1 MDVRSETQI
10 REELTAE
17 FLARTGLRGLR
28 AGDEVAQV
36 LGMMARQVAGFE
48 RANWERRDQH
58 LVGTA
63 SGDYLRALL
72 ADALPDGLLPEE
84 PQYGLGGAVVFYRP
98 TADPGALTIPSGTTV
113 YRSND
118 SFAYRIVATATILGG
133 NTVSGSVS
141 AIAQETGAAGNCDVG
156 DIDRM
161 DEIAGVTS
169 VRNTAAITNGSDG
182 EEDDE
187 ARDTLR
193 RWFRSVARTTRD
205 AILRAVFAVN
215 DPTYGRVMFAKLSAA
230 EATSNGGFVRCYIDD
245 GAGTAGQYTDPGE
258 EYLIQNAAGGE
269 WLFNTAQRPIYD
281 PGGGITVKLNG
292 VAELAGRYGI
302 IPAWGQI
309 RRAESDGLADG
320 DDLSVVGHRYRTG
333 LSALAQVAID
343 GVLEDVW
350 NQPPVR
356 GCGGIIEVVPA
367 TRKTA
372 TILCPVSTVST
383 AALERTAVLQAALRN
398 LLAYVNGRDIGEPLL
413 QSACISALMNTSG
426 VKDVPWLM
434 VNGTYVNLFCL
445 ESEAIRTSEPSVTF
459 L

>member
-17 FLARTGLRGLR
+17 FLGRTGLRALR

-36 LGMMARQVAGFE
+36 IGMMARQVAGFE

-58 LVGTA
+58 LIGTA
-63 SGDYLRALL
+63 QGDYLRALL
-72 ADALPDGLLPEE
+72 SDALPDGLLPGE
-84 PQYGLGGAVVFYRP
+84 PQYALGGAMVFYRP
-98 TADPGALTIPSGTTV
+98 TADITALSIPAGTTV
-113 YRSND
+113 YRSTD
-118 SFAYRIVATATILGG
+118 SFAFRTTAAATILGG
-133 NTVSGSVS
+133 NTASGAVS

-161 DEIAGVTS
+161 DEITGVTS
-169 VRNTAAITNGSDG
+169 CRNTAAISNGSDG
-182 EEDDE
+182 QEDDE

-193 RWFRSVARTTRD
+193 RWFRAVARTTRD

-215 DPTYGRVMFAKLSAA
+215 DATYGRVQFAKLSAA
-230 EATSNGGFVRCYIDD
+230 EATANGGFVRCYIDD
-245 GAGTAGQYTDPGE
+245 GAGTAGQSSDPGE
-258 EYLIQNAAGGE
+258 EYLIQNAGGGE
-269 WLFNTAQRPIYD
+269 WLFYTAQRPIYD
-281 PGGGITVKLNG
+281 PGAGITVKLNG

-309 RRAESDGLADG
+309 RRAEADPLVNG
-320 DDLSVVGHRYRTG
+320 DDLSVVGHRYRVG
-333 LSALAQVAID
+333 LAALAQAAVD
-343 GVLEDVW
+343 GVLEDIW
-350 NQPPVR
+350 TNPPMR
-356 GCGGIIEVVPA
+356 GCGGVVEVVPA

-372 TILCPVSTVST
+372 TVIAPVSTYAT
-383 AALERTAVLQAALRN
+383 AATERTAVLRAALRN

-413 QSACISALMNTSG
+413 QSGCIATIMATTG

-434 VNGTYVNLFCL
+434 LNTTYLNLYCL
-445 ESEAIRTSEPSVTF
+445 ESEAIRSSEPSVSF